1 MSSQSASGRVG
12 SGPRT
17 AAIDYFS
24 SPIYGLRPKH
34 PPAMHKRALRCV
46 CAIHKVV
53 DLECTLTFRIEFMES
68 HLTIDEVAKRTGLT
82 AYTLR
87 YYERIGLI
95 AAVTRAA
102 GGQRRYSATDMAWLE
117 FLLRL
122 RTTNM
127 PIGKMQAFAKLRDA
141 GDSTVPDRRQMLE
154 EHLTDVQARIEA
166 MQQSAEAL
174 HAKIEHYHS
183 LERSLAPC
191 SNSNEGCTDEQGKSL
206 RTRPGKASRN

>member
-1 MSSQSASGRVG
+1 MSSQSASGRK
-12 SGPRT
+12 
-17 AAIDYFS
+17 
-24 SPIYGLRPKH
+24 RPPHRSYRLLLQPH
-34 PPAMHKRALRCV
+34 PCPHGQNIRRQCTSALCGASV
-46 CAIHKVV
+46 LFIIVV
-53 DLECTLTFRIEFMES
+53 DLECTLTFRVEFMES

-102 GGQRRYSATDMAWLE
+102 GGQRRYSAADMAWLE

-127 PIGKMQAFAKLRDA
+127 PIGKMQAFAKLRGA
-141 GDSTVPDRRQMLE
+141 GNSTVPDRRQMLE

-174 HAKIEHYHS
+174 HAKIEHYPS
-183 LERSLAPC
+183 LERSPEPC

>member
-1 MSSQSASGRVG
+1 
-12 SGPRT
+12 
-17 AAIDYFS
+17 
-24 SPIYGLRPKH
+24 
-34 PPAMHKRALRCV
+34 
-46 CAIHKVV
+46 
-53 DLECTLTFRIEFMES
+53 MES

-102 GGQRRYSATDMAWLE
+102 GGQRRYSVADMAWLE

-127 PIGKMQAFAKLRDA
+127 PIGKMQAFAKLRGA

-154 EHLTDVQARIEA
+154 EHLTDVQARIDA

-174 HAKIEHYHS
+174 HAKIEHYRS
-183 LERSLAPC
+183 LERSLEP
-191 SNSNEGCTDEQGKSL
+191 
-206 RTRPGKASRN
+206 

>member
-1 MSSQSASGRVG
+1 
-12 SGPRT
+12 
-17 AAIDYFS
+17 
-24 SPIYGLRPKH
+24 
-34 PPAMHKRALRCV
+34 
-46 CAIHKVV
+46 
-53 DLECTLTFRIEFMES
+53 MES

-82 AYTLR
+82 TYTLR

-102 GGQRRYSATDMAWLE
+102 GGQRRYSAADMAWLE

-127 PIGKMQAFAKLRDA
+127 PIGKMQAFAKLRGA

-174 HAKIEHYHS
+174 HAKIEHYRSLEHS
-183 LERSLAPC
+183 LEP
-191 SNSNEGCTDEQGKSL
+191 
-206 RTRPGKASRN
+206 